1 MAEFDIQQLVL
12 VSDATND
19 AENLEH
25 LGPTIKDVYRNNK
38 MKPFLDQLGMF
49 IRRKEMEIEKM
60 CNSNYQEFVQSVDRL
75 LKVRQGTVD
84 LKDKIHTLNTD
95 VQLAGKE
102 LTAKVTTLNCL
113 NTKVKS
119 AYVVPEIRDS
129 KYKALL
135 CCSYR
140 NASW

>member
-25 LGPTIKDVYRNNK
+25 LGPTMKDVYRNNK

-102 LTAKVTTLNCL
+102 LTAKVITLSSL
-113 NTKVKS
+113 NIKVKS
-119 AYVVPEIRDS
+119 AYVVPEILTTRNCS
-129 KYKALL
+129 L
-135 CCSYR
+135 CSYR
-140 NASW
+140 NVSW

>member
-38 MKPFLDQLGMF
+38 MKPFLDQLGIF

-102 LTAKVTTLNCL
+102 LTAKVTIINCL

-119 AYVVPEIRDS
+119 AYVVPEILTTKR
-129 KYKALL
+129 
-135 CCSYR
+135 
-140 NASW
+140 

>member
-25 LGPTIKDVYRNNK
+25 LGPTMKDVYRNNK
-38 MKPFLDQLGMF
+38 MKPFLDQLGTF

-75 LKVRQGTVD
+75 LKVRQNTVD
-84 LKDKIHTLNTD
+84 LKDKIHRLNTD
-95 VQLAGKE
+95 VQRAGTE
-102 LTAKVTTLNCL
+102 LSAKV
-113 NTKVKS
+113 
-119 AYVVPEIRDS
+119 
-129 KYKALL
+129 
-135 CCSYR
+135 
-140 NASW
+140 

>member
-25 LGPTIKDVYRNNK
+25 LGPTMKDVYRNNK

-102 LTAKVTTLNCL
+102 LTAKVSNQP
-113 NTKVKS
+113 S
-119 AYVVPEIRDS
+119 IA
-129 KYKALL
+129 
-135 CCSYR
+135 
-140 NASW
+140 

>member
-25 LGPTIKDVYRNNK
+25 LGPTMKEVYRNNK
-38 MKPFLDQLGMF
+38 MKSFLDQLSAF

-95 VQLAGKE
+95 LQRAGTE
-102 LTAKVTTLNCL
+102 LTAKVGVLPSSKTIHSFWTL
-113 NTKVKS
+113 
-119 AYVVPEIRDS
+119 
-129 KYKALL
+129 
-135 CCSYR
+135 
-140 NASW
+140 